1 MNLGSS
7 GDDTERSERFWN
19 KTSLEM
25 KFSVEKLWLDAVW
38 KCKEKPNYGMRNI
51 DAILEE
57 RASNKLELTGPL
69 IDGFLCEVEKAI
81 HAKLGRSRS
90 TGLMPPVRLFVPYT
104 ILRHIFSIAV
114 GYGGKL
120 TNDNKTMSVTIE
132 TFENAS
138 KVLAPAKFSGTNFL
152 KKRHFE
158 KIREN
163 GRSIFKYSWRAAV
176 VVGKSTNNNIL
187 HSKVQ
192 QRRFLIGFVPL

>member
-1 MNLGSS
+1 
-7 GDDTERSERFWN
+7 
-19 KTSLEM
+19 M

-57 RASNKLELTGPL
+57 RASSKLELTGPL

-104 ILRHIFSIAV
+104 ILHHIFSIAV
-114 GYGGKL
+114 GYDGKL

-163 GRSIFKYSWRAAV
+163 GRSISSNHGGQQLLLANLPTTTFYIQRYNKEDFS
-176 VVGKSTNNNIL
+176 L
-187 HSKVQ
+187 DLCLSK
-192 QRRFLIGFVPL
+192 